1 MNKGV
6 EILLA
11 RMESN
16 PEEFNGEI
24 NRWGDLLQYY
34 KTYLN
39 PDDANALNEGI
50 NKTIQ
55 QRFTEKVMEELL
67 DPKSLELEDVI
78 KQYRATGI
86 SSVGQT
92 LAQSMAQSKA
102 MSMGATLTSNGG
114 TGTTGTTWAN
124 TATNTLTIGNQTL
137 DQETIEHMKAHL
149 DWIKREEQLKKQANK
164 KHWWNKSIPE
174 LLGTK

>member
-67 DPKSLELEDVI
+67 DPKSLKLEDVI

-92 LAQSMAQSKA
+92 LASSLTTSKPWVTA
-102 MSMGATLTSNGG
+102 GVLT
-114 TGTTGTTWAN
+114 AN
-124 TATNTLTIGNQTL
+124 SNTLTIGNQTL
-137 DQETIEHMKAHL
+137 DESTIAHMKLHAEYMKAQ
-149 DWIKREEQLKKQANK
+149 IQAEKTKPKR
-164 KHWWNKSIPE
+164 WWNKSIPE
-174 LLGTK
+174 LFGKK

>member
-67 DPKSLELEDVI
+67 DPKSETNPYLAPS
-78 KQYRATGI
+78 ATHLGGATPVR
-86 SSVGQT
+86 SSVALNNINTVGTWGDSSIQQT
-92 LAQSMAQSKA
+92 LARLEEIKKEYDKPKKEKFK
-102 MSMGATLTSNGG
+102 
-114 TGTTGTTWAN
+114 
-124 TATNTLTIGNQTL
+124 TIFGRLFNYQ
-137 DQETIEHMKAHL
+137 
-149 DWIKREEQLKKQANK
+149 
-164 KHWWNKSIPE
+164 
-174 LLGTK
+174 

>member
-92 LAQSMAQSKA
+92 LASSLTTSKPWVTA
-102 MSMGATLTSNGG
+102 GVLT
-114 TGTTGTTWAN
+114 AN
-124 TATNTLTIGNQTL
+124 SNTLTIGNT
-137 DQETIEHMKAHL
+137 TINESHLEHMKAHVEAL
-149 DWIKREEQLKKQANK
+149 QQEYANVFNKPKR
-164 KHWWNKSIPE
+164 WWNKSIPE
-174 LLGTK
+174 LFGKK